1 MRKRRI
7 EGLKDIYNEKINYLK
22 KKETVQHWMEG
33 LLVNG
38 TRMPLFDKVEHNVYG
53 ETIVI
58 YKVAVEVS
66 VNNFLSSFKTWYTQ
80 QFENLDKNMISKI
93 VNPVTSQES
102 QVRMSYAAA
111 LIKEYGNEDQ
121 GHGNVTYNTPTN
133 QKNRMYYGNAQEPI
147 QKSVLNHRTVISTPT
162 DAPTKQKRNAAKNN
176 EDGVMKK
183 LEEISKRQ
191 IEFEKS
197 LKTEILG
204 EVEKKFDERNNVT
217 MSNENYENLDKRF
230 EDLEK
235 RFEKKIDSMVEEQQN
250 QIDYVFRKFDEK
262 LDKAIVKQSEAQT
275 PLINQIRSMLATFSN
290 GPEVAATPLPKVS
303 QGVVRGETSI

>member
-1 MRKRRI
+1 MR
-7 EGLKDIYNEKINYLK
+7 KINYLK

-38 TRMPLFDKVEHNVYG
+38 TKMPLFDKVEHNVYG

-121 GHGNVTYNTPTN
+121 VHGNVTYSNPPNN

-162 DAPTKQKRNAAKNN
+162 DAPTKQKSNAAKNK

-183 LEEISKRQ
+183 LDEIGKRQ
-191 IEFEKS
+191 IEFEQSFK
-197 LKTEILG
+197 KEILG
-204 EVEKKFDERNNVT
+204 EVEKKFKETLTTKTPSSSRTYDD
-217 MSNENYENLDKRF
+217 LDKRF

-235 RFEKKIDSMVEEQQN
+235 RFEKKLDNIAEEQKN
-250 QIDYVFRKFDEK
+250 QIDFVFKKFDEK
-262 LDKAIVKQSEAQT
+262 LDKAISRQSEAQT
-275 PLINQIRSMLATFSN
+275 PLIKQIKSMLATFSN
-290 GPEVAATPLPKVS
+290 GPEVTTTPTPKVS
-303 QGVVRGETSI
+303 QGVVSGETPK

>member
-7 EGLKDIYNEKINYLK
+7 EGLEDIYNEKNNYLK

-33 LLVNG
+33 LLING
-38 TRMPLFDKVEHNVYG
+38 TNIPLFDKVEHNVYG

-58 YKVAVEVS
+58 YKVAVETS
-66 VNNFLSSFKTWYTQ
+66 VNNFLSNFKEWYTD
-80 QFENLDKNMISKI
+80 QFENLDKNSISRI

-102 QVRMSYAAA
+102 QVRVSYAAA
-111 LIKEYGNEDQ
+111 LIKEYGNDNHMQ
-121 GHGNVTYNTPTN
+121 GYAKYSPPIN

-147 QKSVLNHRTVISTPT
+147 QKSVLNHRTVISTPS
-162 DAPTKQKRNAAKNN
+162 DAPTQPKRNPTKNK

-217 MSNENYENLDKRF
+217 MNNDNYENLDKRF
-230 EDLEK
+230 EELEK
-235 RFEKKIDSMVEEQQN
+235 RFEEKMDSMVEEQKN

-275 PLINQIRSMLATFSN
+275 PLINQIKSMLATFSN
-290 GPEVAATPLPKVS
+290 GPEVAATPPPKVS
-303 QGVVRGETSI
+303 QGVVRGETPN